1 MVSVEGLLAPDLD
14 SVLSFP
20 HVGRPLEDDQ
30 AQEFVGTEGVASRD
44 DPNVIFFFLIKKHQ
58 NELELGK
65 TSVEKPVWLGAQFT
79 WMGWN

>member
-44 DPNVIFFFLIKKHQ
+44 DPNVIFFFF
-58 NELELGK
+58 N
-65 TSVEKPVWLGAQFT
+65 
-79 WMGWN
+79 